1 MDDVK
6 EKVDDFISNLKH
18 KTRVHSSYE
27 VAKRTVQLL
36 RNIVSTLK
44 YSSAKE
50 LVEKV
55 REIGRDLVAA
65 QPSEGTIGNMVRRVL
80 KIIREEHATCCGK
93 ADEVESQPSMLLT
106 APGVED
112 LSKPAPHLKV
122 SIIEAIG
129 ELLDEL
135 DGSAGNIAA
144 QAIEHIHANE
154 VIMTAGYSKTVEAF
168 LKGAARKRKFH
179 VIVAESAPS
188 YQGQELAK
196 SLSRDSIDTTVITD
210 SAVFAMMSRVNKVI
224 IGTHTVLADGGLK
237 ALNGSHAISIAA
249 AHHSVPVIVC
259 AAMFKLSPV
268 YPCSY
273 DQDTLNMI
281 VGPQDILK
289 YSQGDLISR
298 VQVQNPVFDYV
309 PPDLITLFISN
320 ISGNAPSYV
329 YRLLSELYDP
339 EDHEL

>member
-1 MDDVK
+1 
-6 EKVDDFISNLKH
+6 
-18 KTRVHSSYE
+18 
-27 VAKRTVQLL
+27 
-36 RNIVSTLK
+36 
-44 YSSAKE
+44 
-50 LVEKV
+50 
-55 REIGRDLVAA
+55 
-65 QPSEGTIGNMVRRVL
+65 
-80 KIIREEHATCCGK
+80 
-93 ADEVESQPSMLLT
+93 MLLT